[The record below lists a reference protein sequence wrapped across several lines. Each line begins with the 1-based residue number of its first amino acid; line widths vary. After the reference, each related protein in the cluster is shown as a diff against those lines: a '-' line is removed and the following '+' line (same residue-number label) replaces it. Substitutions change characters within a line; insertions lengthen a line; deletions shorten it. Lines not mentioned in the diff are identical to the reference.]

1 MRLMLIF
8 APWALALAQTGNVP
22 VIENDF
28 VRVLSV
34 TDQPSTQP
42 GPMHEHKGNRVMVY
56 LDSGDLTVRWSNG
69 KVENQHWK
77 PGDVAWSPAGG
88 IHTSQNV
95 SARPLRIVEIELKT
109 AGHPNAATPPD
120 RTRAIIDNPQVRVYQ
135 SEKAPV
141 QRQYVAVDIR
151 TAEVQWDKLPKGAG
165 PFVIAEV
172 K

>member
-1 MRLMLIF
+1 MRLILIF
-8 APWALALAQTGNVP
+8 APLAFVLAQTGNVP
-22 VIENDF
+22 IIENDS

-34 TDQPSTQP
+34 TDKPSAQP
-42 GPMHEHKGNRVMVY
+42 GPSHEHKGNRVMVY
-56 LDSGDLTVRWSNG
+56 LDSGDLEVRWANG

-77 PGDVAWSPAGG
+77 PGDVAWSPASGM
-88 IHTSQNV
+88 HTSQNT

-109 AGHPNAATPPD
+109 PGNPDAKAPPD

-135 SEKAPV
+135 AEKAPK
-141 QRQYVAVDIR
+141 QGQYVAVDIR
-151 TAEVQWDKLPKGAG
+151 TAEVQWDKQPKGAG